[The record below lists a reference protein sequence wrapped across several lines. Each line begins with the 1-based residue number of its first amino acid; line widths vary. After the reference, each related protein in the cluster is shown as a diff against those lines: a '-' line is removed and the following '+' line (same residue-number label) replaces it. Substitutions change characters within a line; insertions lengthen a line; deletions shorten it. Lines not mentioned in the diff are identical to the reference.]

1 MLGFGIEGIVAGSI
15 AAGIQSLI
23 GNVSAGSVFAVCTSI
38 GMGGAFP
45 PLLIA
50 SLTILGLAAVGVGV
64 WYLFFRSE

>member
-1 MLGFGIEGIVAGSI
+1 MLGFGTEGIIAGSI

-23 GNVSAGSVFAVCTSI
+23 GNVSAGSAFAVCTSI

-50 SLTILGLAAVGVGV
+50 ALTIAGVALVGVGI
-64 WYLFFRSE
+64 WYFFFRSE